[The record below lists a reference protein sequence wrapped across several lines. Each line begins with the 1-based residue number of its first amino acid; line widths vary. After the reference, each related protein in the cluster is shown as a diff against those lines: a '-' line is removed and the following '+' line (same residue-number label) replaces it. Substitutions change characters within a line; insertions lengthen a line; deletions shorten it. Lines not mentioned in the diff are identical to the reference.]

1 MDRPFSASS
10 PDLKKEAMKHTVG
23 FCDHVHLGNFS
34 LDENRNYCDDHR
46 NRRYFVKPDP
56 RPHFDLLEGHAAFV
70 DRYHPSSSPVPSDDV
85 ESEVKSLDVVL
96 KWIRDHSGE
105 LEKRGFITTSSGEKR
120 LSVDFITRRGAL
132 HDLMKSAHLN
142 SRFEFLATRFRGTC
156 YLEQIDLQNHEHQ
169 NDPHRIRVYSGKK
182 FAQYCSSEDGS
193 KPDTSLPINDNLAY
207 EAVMAARCG
216 DFRLMF
222 SVEIH
227 AEERDRGR
235 IPLPFRR
242 SQHLKYVNIRTTCE
256 FNGLT
261 DIQQSKA
268 FFRKKL
274 FQFWSQNHIAGIPRV
289 LLGWRDDAQHVITRA
304 ETYKTDDIPDID
316 LCPWKPHRYFTAVT
330 NLLLEIM
337 RIVSIDNPRLVICI
351 WLVCVCVRIFLIH
364 ALFPAF
370 TLNSYVDSIT
380 YTSRQMLQFTLRN
393 FKRFCYY
400 TLSCVVYHL
409 ILEEVP
415 RVGLPWSELAKRL
428 EERRFEVRR
437 KEGYKIVPD
446 WFARDV
452 VPGNYGNG

>member
-70 DRYHPSSSPVPSDDV
+70 DRYHPSSPVPSDDV

-169 NDPHRIRVYSGKK
+169 NDPHRIRVYK
-182 FAQYCSSEDGS
+182 DGS

-337 RIVSIDNPRLVICI
+337 RIVSIDNP
-351 WLVCVCVRIFLIH
+351 
-364 ALFPAF
+364 
-370 TLNSYVDSIT
+370 S
-380 YTSRQMLQFTLRN
+380 
-393 FKRFCYY
+393 
-400 TLSCVVYHL
+400 VVYHL

>member
-1 MDRPFSASS
+1 MDRPVSASS
-10 PDLKKEAMKHTVG
+10 RDLKMEAKHTVG

-70 DRYHPSSSPVPSDDV
+70 DRYHPASPVPSDDV

-105 LEKRGFITTSSGEKR
+105 LEKRGLITTSTGKKR

-169 NDPHRIRVYSGKK
+169 NDPHRMRVYSGKK

-222 SVEIH
+222 SVEVH

-242 SQHLKYVNIRTTCE
+242 PQHLKYVNIRTTRE

-289 LLGWRDDAQHVITRA
+289 ILGWRDDAQHVITRA

-330 NLLLEIM
+330 NLLSEIM
-337 RIVSIDNPRLVICI
+337 RIVSIDDP
-351 WLVCVCVRIFLIH
+351 
-364 ALFPAF
+364 
-370 TLNSYVDSIT
+370 S
-380 YTSRQMLQFTLRN
+380 
-393 FKRFCYY
+393 
-400 TLSCVVYHL
+400 VVYHL

-415 RVGLPWSELAKRL
+415 RVCLPWSELAKRL

-437 KEGYKIVPD
+437 RDGYKIVPD
-446 WFARDV
+446 WFTRDV
-452 VPGNYGNG
+452 VPGR